1 MDAGRERGSMDSL
14 VGVAKGPDQGL
25 RNNDDGNHHA
35 GVTPG
40 ADVAPTADGQ
50 GNGTRSRDSSVVEKN
65 DWASGSSE
73 PREASFPD
81 MGRLDLSHQDR
92 VVVTRQFA
100 TNVPRLAKVLA
111 NDIQNLDKVRAG
123 QDAWC
128 RYWAIAGLNP
138 SGHEND
144 AAAGFEEWTFRPCR
158 PSMKEKLVT
167 TQRKL
172 QRAQH

>member
-1 MDAGRERGSMDSL
+1 MDAGRERVSRDSPAGVVEGS
-14 VGVAKGPDQGL
+14 DQGL

-40 ADVAPTADGQ
+40 ADVAPMADGQ
-50 GNGTRSRDSSVVEKN
+50 GNGTRSIDSSDVENN
-65 DWASGSSE
+65 DWASGSDT
-73 PREASFPD
+73 RGDRLPD
-81 MGRLDLSHQDR
+81 MGRLDLSRQNG

-100 TNVPRLAKVLA
+100 TNVPRPAKVLA
-111 NDIQNLDKVRAG
+111 KDIQDLDKIRAG

-144 AAAGFEEWTFRPCR
+144 PAAGFEEWTFRPCR
-158 PSMKEKLVT
+158 PSTKEKVVT

>member
-1 MDAGRERGSMDSL
+1 
-14 VGVAKGPDQGL
+14 
-25 RNNDDGNHHA
+25 
-35 GVTPG
+35 
-40 ADVAPTADGQ
+40 
-50 GNGTRSRDSSVVEKN
+50 
-65 DWASGSSE
+65 
-73 PREASFPD
+73 